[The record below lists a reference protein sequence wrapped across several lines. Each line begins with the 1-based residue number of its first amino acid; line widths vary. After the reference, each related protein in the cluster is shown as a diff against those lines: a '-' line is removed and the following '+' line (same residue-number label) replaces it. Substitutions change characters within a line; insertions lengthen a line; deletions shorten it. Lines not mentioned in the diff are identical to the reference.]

1 MAFDA
6 AQAARGILTENL
18 NLKLLSLAFALVLYA
33 LVHGGGQDWQRT
45 VLVSVDRRTPPETA
59 DRVLVTQLP
68 TQLRVTLRGPR
79 AILDDLKE
87 NDIGAVQIDVHNGTE
102 ARVAFEAQMVHVPA
116 GVKVDQIDPPSV
128 DLVWEDRVER
138 DVPIQ
143 VSVVGSPAAGF
154 VVKGAPLAEPP
165 MVRARGAKSA
175 VMVLQHARADAF
187 DVNGLTEGKYTRT
200 LAIDK
205 PRDGVVFELPS
216 PSVNVTLEVTREVVE
231 RPFTK
236 VPVAVVGQPKA
247 KTQPADV
254 DVRLTCPPEVL
265 RGLRAEQIVPRVQV
279 TSSAERGSE
288 ALPVQLAIDKCDVH
302 ITPATVIV
310 RWAP

>member
-1 MAFDA
+1 MAVA
-6 AQAARGILTENL
+6 ITC
-18 NLKLLSLAFALVLYA
+18 
-33 LVHGGGQDWQRT
+33 
-45 VLVSVDRRTPPETA
+45 DRE
-59 DRVLVTQLP
+59 V
-68 TQLRVTLRGPR
+68 
-79 AILDDLKE
+79 
-87 NDIGAVQIDVHNGTE
+87 
-102 ARVAFEAQMVHVPA
+102 
-116 GVKVDQIDPPSV
+116 
-128 DLVWEDRVER
+128 
-138 DVPIQ
+138 
-143 VSVVGSPAAGF
+143 
-154 VVKGAPLAEPP
+154 
-165 MVRARGAKSA
+165 ARGAKSA
-175 VMVLQHARADAF
+175 VLVLQYARADAF

-216 PSVNVTLEVTREVVE
+216 PSVNVTLEITREVVE

-279 TSSAERGSE
+279 TSSAERGAE

-310 RWAP
+310 RWGP